1 MGSLDGKRV
10 IVTGGA
16 GGIGNAAVIA
26 LHAAGARVACTF
38 NAAKP
43 DLPDGVHSERCD
55 ITSKGEIDH
64 AFDTFARALGG
75 LDVLI
80 HAAGIHGSCP
90 ADQLTEEAWD
100 HMLALNGRATMLT
113 NQAAFRHM
121 RESGGG
127 GSIVNM
133 GSVEGVRGYAGN
145 AAYAASRGA
154 VMAWTRSIALEWGR
168 NGIRANCVAPV
179 VFTGPAERMRAQLDD
194 ATNAMIDAHLAQAI
208 PLGGK
213 MGDAL
218 RDLAPVLVFLASDA
232 SHFITGQTLSVD
244 GGFMM
249 LGS

>member
-1 MGSLDGKRV
+1 
-10 IVTGGA
+10 
-16 GGIGNAAVIA
+16 
-26 LHAAGARVACTF
+26 
-38 NAAKP
+38 
-43 DLPDGVHSERCD
+43 
-55 ITSKGEIDH
+55 
-64 AFDTFARALGG
+64 
-75 LDVLI
+75 
-80 HAAGIHGSCP
+80 
-90 ADQLTEEAWD
+90 
-100 HMLALNGRATMLT
+100 
-113 NQAAFRHM
+113 
-121 RESGGG
+121 
-127 GSIVNM
+127 
-133 GSVEGVRGYAGN
+133 
-145 AAYAASRGA
+145 
-154 VMAWTRSIALEWGR
+154 MAWTRSIALEWGR